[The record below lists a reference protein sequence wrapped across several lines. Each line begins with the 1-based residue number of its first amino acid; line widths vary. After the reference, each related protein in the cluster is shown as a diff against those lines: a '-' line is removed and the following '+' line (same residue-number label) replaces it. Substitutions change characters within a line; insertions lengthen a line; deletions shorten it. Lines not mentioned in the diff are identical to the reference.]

1 MFIECNGKQYST
13 FDLTEE
19 EAKLCMQEAKEK
31 WEKAE
36 QKCLADPKCVYNR
49 NRDKKIIYGASFIV
63 FLLIIVASIRLF
75 KRD

>member
-19 EAKLCMQEAKEK
+19 EFTSCTQEAKEK

-36 QKCLADPKCVYNR
+36 QKCLSNPTCVYNR
-49 NRDKKIIYGASFIV
+49 NRDKKIIYGVSFV
-63 FLLIIVASIRLF
+63 FFILIIIASIKLF
-75 KRD
+75 KKD